1 MRENHTLYIGYI
13 IATFLFL
20 GCSELLVNEPDS
32 TENITDFQSAWDI
45 ANTYYPFFEFKG
57 IDWDSLYTVYY
68 PQVLEAKGDEI
79 YFILYDLFK
88 ELKDGHV
95 EIHTQGG
102 FSIPTYLWERNR
114 DLKAFSPEVVRS
126 YFDKPLKVTGNYK
139 IAYELIDNLIGYIHL
154 STFTKGDWIHDID
167 KVLNYF
173 KNTKGLVID
182 IRNNGGGSSITYD
195 YMLSRFINE
204 PIEETVFF
212 KNGSQK
218 SWWIYPGGV
227 QYRGN
232 VVILING
239 ASFSASEIFPE
250 LMRQLPNVIVVGDT
264 SGGGGGASEI
274 FHLPSGKRLKLPVK
288 YFKRLDGEMI
298 EWNGIIP
305 DIVVEQTETD
315 IKLGREKKLEHSKT
329 LLRNLNIKSANQNM
343 ERPGKAGA

>member
-1 MRENHTLYIGYI
+1 MRIKYTLYTGYI
-13 IATFLFL
+13 IATLLFI
-20 GCSELLVNEPDS
+20 GCSELMVNEPDS
-32 TENITDFQSAWDI
+32 TENITDFKSAWEI

-95 EIHTQGG
+95 EIHAQGG
-102 FSIPTYLWERNR
+102 FPVPTYLSERNGDR
-114 DLKAFSPEVVRS
+114 KAFSPEVVRS
-126 YFDKPLKVTGNYK
+126 YFDKPLKITGNYK
-139 IAYELIDNLIGYIHL
+139 IAYELIDNHIGYVHL
-154 STFTKGDWIHDID
+154 STFTEGDWIHDID
-167 KVLNYF
+167 RVLSYF

-182 IRNNGGGSSITYD
+182 IRNNSGGSSITYD
-195 YMLSRFINE
+195 YLLSRFIHE

-212 KNGSQK
+212 QNGSQK
-218 SWWIYPGGV
+218 SWWIYPGGAF
-227 QYRGN
+227 QYREN

-239 ASFSASEIFPE
+239 ASFSASEIFTE

-305 DIVVEQTETD
+305 EIVVEQTKTD
-315 IKLGREKKLEHSKT
+315 IKFGRDKQLEYSIR
-329 LLRNLNIKSANQNM
+329 LLRNLNIKSAND
-343 ERPGKAGA
+343 

>member
-1 MRENHTLYIGYI
+1 MRVNHTVYIAYI
-13 IATFLFL
+13 TATFLFL
-20 GCSELLVNEPDS
+20 GCGELLVNEPDS
-32 TENITDFQSAWDI
+32 TENATDFQFAWEI

-57 IDWDSLYTVYY
+57 IDWDSLYMVYS

-88 ELKDGHV
+88 ELKDGHI
-95 EIHTQGG
+95 EIYTRGG
-102 FSIPTYLWERNR
+102 FPTPTYLWERNR
-114 DLKAFSPEVVRS
+114 DRKAFSPEVVRS
-126 YFDKPLKVTGNYK
+126 YFDKPLKVMGDDK
-139 IAYELIDNLIGYIHL
+139 IAYELIDSLIGYVHV
-154 STFTKGDWIHDID
+154 STFAEGNWIHDID
-167 KVLNYF
+167 RVLNYF
-173 KNTKGLVID
+173 KKTKGLVID
-182 IRNNGGGSSITYD
+182 IRNNSGGSSITYD
-195 YMLSRFINE
+195 SMLSRFIHE

-212 KNGSQK
+212 KNGDQK

-239 ASFSASEIFPE
+239 ASFSAAEIFTE

-288 YFKRLDGEMI
+288 YFKRLDGKMI

-305 DIVVEQTETD
+305 DIVVEQTETE
-315 IKLGREKKLEHSKT
+315 IKLGQDKQLEHSIQ
-329 LLRNLNIKSANQNM
+329 LLRNLNRKSTKPKM
-343 ERPGKAGA
+343 ERMEKSGA